1 MSRKMTRYDEL
12 RCEEVLRNLLTYL
25 DRELEPEMSTRI
37 AHHLELCRGCFSRA
51 EFERKLKA
59 HLRSCGMVST
69 PATLRVRLKQLIN
82 RF

>member
-1 MSRKMTRYDEL
+1 MSPRMNREDEI

-25 DRELEPEMSTRI
+25 DHELEAETSSRI

-59 HLRSCGMVST
+59 HLRSCGTVRA
-69 PATLRVRLKQLIN
+69 PARLRSRLKQLID

>member
-1 MSRKMTRYDEL
+1 MSQRMNRDDRI

-25 DRELEPEMSTRI
+25 DRELEPDTSARI

-59 HLRSCGMVST
+59 HLRSCRASPA
-69 PATLRVRLKQLIN
+69 PATLRTRLKQLLEG
-82 RF
+82 F